1 MERKTSL
8 VKSFRSG
15 STFGIPAGNEPVAPT
30 GTSADDRRNDPLGL
44 TVIYEPETSPVLDII
59 FVHGLGGTS
68 RATWARDRDLQYF
81 WPEKWLPLEP
91 GMGMARIL
99 SFGYDASWSARGP
112 MPITSIADFAKDLLF
127 AMKFAKNENL
137 EELNLGQVSGPWLDI
152 PQG

>member
-1 MERKTSL
+1 
-8 VKSFRSG
+8 
-15 STFGIPAGNEPVAPT
+15 
-30 GTSADDRRNDPLGL
+30 
-44 TVIYEPETSPVLDII
+44 
-59 FVHGLGGTS
+59 
-68 RATWARDRDLQYF
+68 
-81 WPEKWLPLEP
+81 
-91 GMGMARIL
+91 MGMARIL